1 MVKKEKDKVALKE
14 YFRNQSELSLD
25 DLRAYFRKD
34 DSEIPDATIRW
45 RVHDLVKSSVLHRV
59 GRGLFQLGDAQ
70 QYQPELSSRSKKI
83 STFIRKNFPGVSF
96 CAWNSDLLNEFA
108 QHLSAY
114 PFVLV
119 DVERDVTESVYYQLK
134 NNFNGVFLRPSEML
148 INDLLPDFR
157 SPIIVRYL
165 TTESPLSEEKGLP
178 LISLEKMLVD
188 IFCDP
193 EFTFLAG
200 RELRSIF
207 VNALQKYIVNEN
219 RLLRYA
225 DRKGRKQ
232 DLIKYIYDSK
242 FLKQ

>member
-1 MVKKEKDKVALKE
+1 MVKREKEKKALQE
-14 YFRNQSELSLD
+14 HFRNQSELSLD
-25 DLRAYFRKD
+25 DLRAYFKENNP
-34 DSEIPDATIRW
+34 EIPDATVRW
-45 RVHDLVKSSVLHRV
+45 RVHDLVRSSILHRV
-59 GRGLFQLGDAQ
+59 GRGLFQLGDAML
-70 QYQPELSSRSKKI
+70 YRPELSSRSKKI
-83 STFIRKNFPGVSF
+83 GTFIRKNFPDVSF

-119 DVERDVTESVYYQLK
+119 DVERDVAESVYYQLK
-134 NNFNGVFLRPSEML
+134 NNFSGVFLRPSEML

-165 TTESPLSEEKGLP
+165 TTESPLNGEGGLP

-188 IFCDP
+188 IFCDS

-200 RELRSIF
+200 SELRNIF
-207 VNALQKYIVNEN
+207 INAFKKYTINEN

-232 DLIKYIYDSK
+232 ELHKYIYDSRFPK
-242 FLKQ
+242 

>member
-1 MVKKEKDKVALKE
+1 MVKREKDKIALKE
-14 YFRNQSELSLD
+14 YFGNRSELSLD
-25 DLRAYFRKD
+25 DLRAYFKIND
-34 DSEIPDATIRW
+34 PEIPDATIRW
-45 RVHDLVKSSVLHRV
+45 RVHDLVRSSILHRV
-59 GRGLFQLGDAQ
+59 GRGLFQLGDAKL
-70 QYQPELSSRSKKI
+70 YQPELSSRSKKI
-83 STFIRKNFPGVSF
+83 STFIRKNFPDVSF

-134 NNFNGVFLRPSEML
+134 NNFSGVFLRPSEML

-165 TTESPLSEEKGLP
+165 TTESPLNEEKGFP

-200 RELRSIF
+200 SELRSIF
-207 VNALQKYIVNEN
+207 GNAFQKYVVNEN

-232 DLIKYIYDSK
+232 DLLKYIFDSK
-242 FLKQ
+242 SLKQ

>member
-1 MVKKEKDKVALKE
+1 MLHKDKDKVVLQE

-25 DLRAYFRKD
+25 DLRAYFRIND
-34 DSEIPDATIRW
+34 PEIPDATIRW
-45 RVHDLVKSSVLHRV
+45 RVYDLVRSSILHRV
-59 GRGLFQLGDAQ
+59 GRGLFQLGDAIL
-70 QYQPELSSRSKKI
+70 YRPELSSRSKKI
-83 STFIRKNFPGVSF
+83 GTFIRKNFPGVSF
-96 CAWNSDLLNEFA
+96 CSWNSDLLNEFA

-134 NNFNGVFLRPSEML
+134 NNFSGVFLRPSEML

-165 TTESPLSEEKGLP
+165 TTESPLNEEKGLP
-178 LISLEKMLVD
+178 LISLEKLLVD

-200 RELRSIF
+200 SELRSIF
-207 VNALQKYIVNEN
+207 GNAFKKYIVNES

-225 DRKGRKQ
+225 GRKGRKQ